1 MIRFDCKTCGQK
13 LSVPEIHAGKKGRC
27 PRCKNIVL
35 IPQIQ
40 DTSPLTTQSKAT
52 DQEAAPKD
60 SPHGLTLLDVPQRDK
75 VQSQSTPQYGVSD
88 RPLEDREVLEGTAKA
103 DQPEPVGER
112 KLPWIIDI
120 FLYPTSQAG
129 LTYLAIFIG
138 VPLAIRFIKLSLGT
152 FGLAI
157 ALPSLIINILVG
169 LGMCWYFAECVRDS
183 ACGRTRAP
191 EAFSTAD
198 ISEMFSQSLYLAA
211 CYLLFAGPA
220 GFYFVYTQKTD
231 AIFWL
236 LLAYGAF
243 FFPMALLA
251 VVMFNSSSA
260 FNPLLLIISIFKTL
274 FPYSGLVAF
283 LTALV
288 LVARFIPTVQPDTN
302 KWAVL
307 ALDCISS
314 SIFIYVALVVA
325 HLLGRFY
332 WRYQNKLN
340 WEV

>member
-1 MIRFDCKTCGQK
+1 MIKFRCGNCGQK
-13 LSVPEIHAGKKGRC
+13 IAVPEIHAGKKGKC
-27 PRCKNIVL
+27 PRCKNIVV
-35 IPQIQ
+35 IPNVPAEQA
-40 DTSPLTTQSKAT
+40 SPPISQNGVNSAKVDRQKSPFDPAFLDIPPAAETQPPS
-52 DQEAAPKD
+52 EYGD
-60 SPHGLTLLDVPQRDK
+60 S
-75 VQSQSTPQYGVSD
+75 
-88 RPLEDREVLEGTAKA
+88 GTASEIEKELMA
-103 DQPEPVGER
+103 GTAESEPVGER

-129 LTYLAIFIG
+129 LTYLAIFVG

>member
-1 MIRFDCKTCGQK
+1 MIKFRCKNCGQK
-13 LSVPEIHAGKKGRC
+13 IAVPEIHAGKKGKC
-27 PRCKNIVL
+27 PRCKNIVV
-35 IPQIQ
+35 IPNVPAEQVNPP
-40 DTSPLTTQSKAT
+40 TSQNGVNSAKVDRQKSPFNPAFL
-52 DQEAAPKD
+52 DIPPAAETPPPSEYGD
-60 SPHGLTLLDVPQRDK
+60 S
-75 VQSQSTPQYGVSD
+75 
-88 RPLEDREVLEGTAKA
+88 GTASEIEKELMA
-103 DQPEPVGER
+103 GTAESEPVGER

-129 LTYLAIFIG
+129 LTYLAIFVG

>member
-1 MIRFDCKTCGQK
+1 MINFHCKNCGQK
-13 LSVPEIHAGKKGRC
+13 FSVPEIHAGKKGKC
-27 PRCKNIVL
+27 PKCKNIILV
-35 IPQIQ
+35 PKIQ
-40 DTSPLTTQSKAT
+40 STSPPTTQNGTANHKAIS
-52 DQEAAPKD
+52 KD
-60 SPHGLTLLDVPQRDK
+60 SSYGLTLLDVPQKDK
-75 VQSQSTPQYGVSD
+75 AQIPSTPQYDVSAGA
-88 RPLEDREVLEGTAKA
+88 LEDKEELEGAAKI
-103 DQPEPVGER
+103 DQAEPVAER

-129 LTYLAIFIG
+129 LTYLAIFVG

>member
-1 MIRFDCKTCGQK
+1 MIKFHCKNCGQK
-13 LSVPEIHAGKKGRC
+13 IAVPEIHAGKKGKC
-27 PRCKNIVL
+27 PRCKNIVV
-35 IPQIQ
+35 IPNVPAEQA
-40 DTSPLTTQSKAT
+40 SPPISQNGVNSAKVDRQKSPFDPAFLDIPPAAETQPPS
-52 DQEAAPKD
+52 EYGD
-60 SPHGLTLLDVPQRDK
+60 S
-75 VQSQSTPQYGVSD
+75 
-88 RPLEDREVLEGTAKA
+88 GTASEIEKELMA
-103 DQPEPVGER
+103 GTAESEPVGER

-129 LTYLAIFIG
+129 LTYLAIFVG

>member
-1 MIRFDCKTCGQK
+1 MIKFRCGNCGQK
-13 LSVPEIHAGKKGRC
+13 IAVPEIHAGKKGKC
-27 PRCKNIVL
+27 PRCKNIVV
-35 IPQIQ
+35 IPNVPAEQVNPP
-40 DTSPLTTQSKAT
+40 TSQNGVNSAKVDRQKSPFDPAFL
-52 DQEAAPKD
+52 DIPPAAETPPPSEYGD
-60 SPHGLTLLDVPQRDK
+60 S
-75 VQSQSTPQYGVSD
+75 
-88 RPLEDREVLEGTAKA
+88 GTASEIEKELMA
-103 DQPEPVGER
+103 GTAESEPVGER

-129 LTYLAIFIG
+129 LTYLAIFVG